1 LKLKPPADLTAPLA
15 PEPPGIEWGGWGGR
29 GEGEGGREGGG
40 GMAREGGVEREGRRL
55 RVVTGR
61 GWDNER
67 EERGV
72 CGC

>member
-1 LKLKPPADLTAPLA
+1 
-15 PEPPGIEWGGWGGR
+15 
-29 GEGEGGREGGG
+29 
-40 GMAREGGVEREGRRL
+40 MAREGGVEREGRRL

-61 GWDNER
+61 GWDNKR